1 VGRGGYRIW
10 YTTCV
15 VNRRPKGTPTGGQF
29 APMHR
34 PEAAAL
40 HLEEGSA
47 PPGVNRPLLRRVLRS
62 AAKLQQVVPDAV
74 LVGGSAAVLWAN
86 HRDSLDHDHV
96 LVDLEERF
104 DAVLEAVEA
113 TDGWVTNRVSPGKLI
128 LGELGG
134 IETGVRQLI
143 RKVPLEVTDVE
154 LPSGER
160 VRVPTPEE
168 TLRVKGYLI
177 VRRNQTRDYLDVVAL
192 ADRYGLEHAAS
203 VLARVDDYY
212 GDQRPAEAKG
222 VATQLARQLS
232 DPRPRDAR
240 TTTQLDRYKGLDARW
255 ANWAD
260 VVGFC
265 RQLALGMVVVG

>member
-1 VGRGGYRIW
+1 MR
-10 YTTCV
+10 
-15 VNRRPKGTPTGGQF
+15 
-29 APMHR
+29 R
-34 PEAAAL
+34 PEAAGL
-40 HLEEGSA
+40 HLEEHLA

-62 AAKLQQVVPDAV
+62 AAELQKVLPDAV
-74 LVGGSAAVLWAN
+74 LVGGSAAALWAN

-96 LVDLEERF
+96 LADLEERF

-113 TDGWVTNRVSPGKLI
+113 TEGWVTNRLAPGKLI

-192 ADRYGLEHAAS
+192 ADRYGLEHAAL
-203 VLARVDDYY
+203 VLARIDGYY
-212 GDQRPAEAKG
+212 GDQRAPEAQG
-222 VATQLARQLS
+222 VATQLVRQLS

-240 TTTQLDRYKGLDARW
+240 TTGQLNRYKGLDARW

-265 RQLALGMVVVG
+265 KQLALEIVVVG